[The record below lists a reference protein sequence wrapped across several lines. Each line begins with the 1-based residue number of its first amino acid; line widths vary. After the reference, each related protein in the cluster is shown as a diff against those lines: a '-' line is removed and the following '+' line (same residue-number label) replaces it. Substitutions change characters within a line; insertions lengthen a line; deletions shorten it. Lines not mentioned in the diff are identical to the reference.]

1 MSDKLK
7 LIYKKFVNG
16 ENIENLISNDEI
28 EDLIEE
34 IEELDIN
41 QLLTKLFYLEASVD
55 LSAKNGSNP

>member
-55 LSAKNGSNP
+55 LDHKI

>member
-16 ENIENLISNDEI
+16 EDIENLISNDEI

-55 LSAKNGSNP
+55 LDHKI

>member
-1 MSDKLK
+1 MSYKLK

-16 ENIENLISNDEI
+16 EDIENLISDDEI

-41 QLLTKLFYLEASVD
+41 QLLTKLFYLEASVNLD
-55 LSAKNGSNP
+55 HKI